1 MDGITALSVLAIA
14 SFAVDR
20 FVTGILFLLS
30 FVPGWQRA
38 FPAPT
43 TVNDPDRRI
52 VAEKHYKLVYFTFAA
67 VVGGFVLAY
76 WGNVQ
81 LLNAIGFKTTR
92 FIDTVITGLL
102 LMGGA
107 ERLSGVIKLPGERRV
122 EKAPAQPIQVTASV
136 VLEQQPAIRPA
147 KAS

>member
-1 MDGITALSVLAIA
+1 MDGITALSVLVIA

-30 FVPGWQRA
+30 FIPAWQRTVPE
-38 FPAPT
+38 PA
-43 TVNDPDRRI
+43 TVRDPDRRS
-52 VAEKHYKLVYFTFAA
+52 VSEKRYKLVYFTFAA

-92 FIDTVITGLL
+92 LIDTVITGLL

-107 ERLSGVIKLPGERRV
+107 ERLSGVIKLPGERRE
-122 EKAPAQPIQVTASV
+122 EKAPAQPIQVTGSV
-136 VLEQQPAIRPA
+136 VLEQQPTIRSA